1 MTLIFKNDVALASV
15 RNQLFISGEINMDLF
30 DWMFIVSGF
39 IFFVSMISAILL
51 MARNKMKTV
60 KVFGPILAVLMLPI
74 IAVLINYIV
83 FSKDLRFVIF
93 TILIL
98 IYLMAESL
106 LDMVFKIDFRSK
118 PSTHVPYIIVEW
130 AAAFSFLFGTIRLD
144 TTIGWIIAIFFWTFI
159 IALVYYIIKRRKNNE
174 K

>member
-1 MTLIFKNDVALASV
+1 
-15 RNQLFISGEINMDLF
+15 MDLF

-39 IFFVSMISAILL
+39 IFFISMISAILL
-51 MARNKMKTV
+51 MAKNKMKTV
-60 KVFGPILAVLMLPI
+60 KIFGPILAVLMLPI

-83 FSKDLRFVIF
+83 FGKDLRFVIY

-118 PSTHVPYIIVEW
+118 TSTHVPYIILEW
-130 AAAFSFLFGTIRLD
+130 AAAFSFLFGTITLD
-144 TTIGWIIAIFFWTFI
+144 TTLGWIIALFFWTFI
-159 IALVYYIIKRRKNNE
+159 IVLVYYIIKRRKIDE

>member
-1 MTLIFKNDVALASV
+1 
-15 RNQLFISGEINMDLF
+15 MDLF

-51 MARNKMKTV
+51 MAKNKMKTV
-60 KVFGPILAVLMLPI
+60 KIFGPILAVLMLPI

-83 FSKDLRFVIF
+83 FVKDARFIVY
-93 TILIL
+93 TILII
-98 IYLMAESL
+98 IYLLAESL

-118 PSTHVPYIIVEW
+118 PSQHVPYIIVEW
-130 AAAFSFLFGTIRLD
+130 GAAFSFLFGTIALD

-159 IALVYYIIKRRKNNE
+159 AALIYYIIKRRRNKENKKE
-174 K
+174 ED

>member
-1 MTLIFKNDVALASV
+1 
-15 RNQLFISGEINMDLF
+15 MDLF

-39 IFFVSMISAILL
+39 IFFISMISAILL
-51 MARNKMKTV
+51 MANNKMKTV
-60 KVFGPILAVLMLPI
+60 KIFGPILAVLMLPI

-83 FSKDLRFVIF
+83 FGKDLRFTIY

-118 PSTHVPYIIVEW
+118 TSTHVPYIILEW
-130 AAAFSFLFGTIRLD
+130 AAAFSFLFGTITLD
-144 TTIGWIIAIFFWTFI
+144 TTIGWIIALFFWTFI
-159 IALVYYIIKRRKNNE
+159 IVLVYYIIKRRKIDE

>member
-1 MTLIFKNDVALASV
+1 
-15 RNQLFISGEINMDLF
+15 MDLL
-30 DWMFIVSGF
+30 DWMFIFSGF

-51 MARNKMKTV
+51 MANNKMKTV
-60 KVFGPILAVLMLPI
+60 KIFGPILAVLMFPI

-83 FSKDLRFVIF
+83 FGKDLRFIVY

-118 PSTHVPYIIVEW
+118 TSRHIPYIIVEW
-130 AAAFSFLFGTIRLD
+130 AAAFSFLFGTITLD
-144 TTIGWIIAIFFWTFI
+144 ITIGWIIALFFWAFI
-159 IALVYYIIKRRKNNE
+159 GALIYYIIKRKKN
-174 K
+174 KKK